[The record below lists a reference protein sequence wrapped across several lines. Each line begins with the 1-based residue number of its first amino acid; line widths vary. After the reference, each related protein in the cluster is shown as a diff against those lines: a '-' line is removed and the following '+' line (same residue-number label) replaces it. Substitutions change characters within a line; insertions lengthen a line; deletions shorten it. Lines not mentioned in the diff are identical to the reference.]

1 MNNLVNIEIICPL
14 YNAENYIETF
24 NNSLQMQK
32 NVNIQKIHYIL
43 TESNDNSE
51 NFLIDNNLFY
61 TKISKKEFSHSL
73 VRERAAMASDSDV
86 VVFVTQDVEIV
97 NDDWLYKLTSCLNN
111 EIVASYSRQLTKF
124 DNIEKYTREKNYP
137 EISRIVSA
145 RDIEELGL
153 NTFFFSDAS
162 SAIRTDVFKMLNGYD
177 GKNLPTN
184 EDMYFAHKLITNGYS
199 IKYCAESVVYHSHDF
214 SLKEIYDRYWLTG
227 KFFKENSYL
236 NEYGTNSS
244 GAELA
249 IYILKRIFEEKRFGL
264 LFRFPFDMAARF
276 LGMKAGMR

>member
-249 IYILKRIFEEKRFGL
+249 IYILKRVLEEKRFGL
-264 LFRFPFDMAARF
+264 LMSYHNSS
-276 LGMKAGMR
+276 MS